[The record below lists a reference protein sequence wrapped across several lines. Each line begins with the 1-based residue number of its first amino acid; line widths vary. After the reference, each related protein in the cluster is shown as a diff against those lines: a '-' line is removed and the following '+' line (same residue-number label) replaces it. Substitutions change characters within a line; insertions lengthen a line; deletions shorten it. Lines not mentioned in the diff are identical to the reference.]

1 MDADFKSGAR
11 ERLSNPKIAYFEE
24 PFLNRIAN
32 RSYRHLHPDVATSLA
47 LLSSGLAFYA
57 YIQAHSNPLFLLV
70 ACLGVGSHYLFDG
83 IDGKIAKMRG
93 MDTPGNPLYRPYGWQ
108 IDKSADFVASF
119 LFISGFFWAVTQS
132 LPVTALHL
140 SIFVGFYVWL
150 MRYSSRKNLDVTL
163 GGTESRLIL
172 KAHLSKCLLRY
183 LSFINGFHL
192 TSSNESSNCKGS
204 IDR

>member
-57 YIQAHSNPLFLLV
+57 YIQVHSSPLFLLV

-150 MRYSSRKNLDVTL
+150 MKYSSRKNLDITL

-172 KAHLSKCLLRY
+172 VTLTLSFFTIILLR
-183 LSFINGFHL
+183 I
-192 TSSNESSNCKGS
+192 
-204 IDR
+204 

>member
-24 PFLNRIAN
+24 PFLNRIAD

-47 LLSSGLAFYA
+47 LLSSGLAFYS
-57 YIQAHSNPLFLLV
+57 YIQAHSNPFFLPV

-172 KAHLSKCLLRY
+172 VSLTLSFFIIILLR
-183 LSFINGFHL
+183 F
-192 TSSNESSNCKGS
+192 
-204 IDR
+204 

>member
-32 RSYRHLHPDVATSLA
+32 RSYRHLHPDLATSLA

-57 YIQAHSNPLFLLV
+57 YIQAHSNPLFLPV

-132 LPVTALHL
+132 LPATALHL

-172 KAHLSKCLLRY
+172 VALTLAFFIIILLR
-183 LSFINGFHL
+183 F
-192 TSSNESSNCKGS
+192 
-204 IDR
+204 